1 MAPATKRKL
10 KPAITLTRSDHE
22 RLWRLAESLPDTAA
36 NVAEP
41 LLVELDRARVVADN
55 KLAAKTVR
63 MGSTLCF
70 TSELGEDKV
79 VTLVFPGEAD
89 IAANKISIL
98 TPIGAALIGL
108 SAGQTIDWTARDGRV
123 RRLTVKSVT
132 QPGEAVSAPRVAVT
146 AALPS

>member
-1 MAPATKRKL
+1 MAPAAKRKH
-10 KPAITLTRSDHE
+10 KPAITMTRSDHE

-41 LLVELDRARVVADN
+41 LLAELDRARVVDDE
-55 KLAAKTVR
+55 KIAAKIVR
-63 MGSTLCF
+63 MGSELRF
-70 TSELGEDKV
+70 TSDLGEDKS

-108 SAGQTIDWTARDGRV
+108 SAGQSIDWSGRDGRV
-123 RRLTVKSVT
+123 RRLTVESVT
-132 QPGEAVSAPRVAVT
+132 QPGKAPKAP
-146 AALPS
+146 AAG